1 MSNKLLVAVSAVALL
16 ASAPALAAELNADGT
31 AKTETRVEVKPAV
44 PAVDLNTGS
53 NHNPQRNLATVPELK
68 EGDIERGLEEVGDT
82 IDQAV
87 ENVTGEETRPAVR
100 AEAEVE
106 SNQNIRGALIDGN
119 ATDKAGKDFSYV
131 TIDSR
136 NTVDGMIGKDVRN
149 SSGDAVAKVEDI
161 IFDKD
166 GEAMLVVVTNGGF
179 MGLGEKKAAFEYD
192 VITRQNADGDV
203 IAPLT
208 EASLKNAAEFS
219 YEAKAGK
226 DIRVIP
232 AGGYSAAKLVKAE
245 ILDSK
250 GDAVATVRDIAISGG
265 KASRV
270 IVSFND
276 VMGMG
281 GENAVLFFDQ
291 LKLTQKDGEPQF
303 QLSAA
308 QSLEFDR
315 FKSAAVKSN

>member
-16 ASAPALAAELNADGT
+16 ASAPVLAAEVNAEGRV
-31 AKTETRVEVKPAV
+31 KTESNVELKPAV
-44 PAVDLNTGS
+44 PAIDRNTGS
-53 NHNPQRNLATVPELK
+53 NHNPQRNLATVPELE
-68 EGDIERGLEEVGDT
+68 EGDIERGLDEVGDT
-82 IDQAV
+82 INQAV
-87 ENVTGEETRPAVR
+87 ENVTGTDARPAVK
-100 AEAEVE
+100 AEADGY
-106 SNQNIRGALIDGN
+106 QHIRGALIDGK
-119 ATDKAGKDFSYV
+119 ATNNTAKDFSYI

-136 NTVDGMIGKDVRN
+136 NTVAGMIGKDVRN
-149 SSGDAVAKVEDI
+149 GSGEAVAKIEDI
-161 IFDKD
+161 IFDRK
-166 GEAMLVVVTNGGF
+166 GEAMLVVVANGGF

-192 VITRQNADGDV
+192 VITSQNAEGDV
-203 IAPLT
+203 ITPLT
-208 EASLKNAAEFS
+208 EVSLKNAAEFS
-219 YEAKAGK
+219 YEAKAEK
-226 DIRVIP
+226 NVRVIP
-232 AGGYSAAKLVKAE
+232 AGGYSAAKLVKAN
-245 ILDSK
+245 ILDNN
-250 GDAVATVRDIAISGG
+250 GDSVATVRDIAVSGG

-315 FKSAAVKSN
+315 FKSAATKSN

>member
-1 MSNKLLVAVSAVALL
+1 MSNKLLVAASAVALL
-16 ASAPALAAELNADGT
+16 MAAPALAAEINAEGT
-31 AKTETRVEVKPAV
+31 VSTESSVELKPAV
-44 PAVDLNTGS
+44 PAVDRNTGS
-53 NHNPQRNLATVPELK
+53 NHNPQRNLATVPEVK
-68 EGDIERGLEEVGDT
+68 EDDIERGLEEVGDT
-82 IDQAV
+82 INQAV
-87 ENVTGEETRPAVR
+87 ESVTGQESRPVVR
-100 AEAEVE
+100 ADAE
-106 SNQNIRGALIDGN
+106 SSQNIRGALIDGN
-119 ATDKAGKDFSYV
+119 ATNETGKNFNYI

-136 NTVDGMIGKDVRN
+136 NTVAGMIGKDVRN
-149 SSGDAVAKVEDI
+149 GGGEAVAKIEDI
-161 IFDKD
+161 IFDRE
-166 GEAMLVVVTNGGF
+166 GEAILVVVANGGF

-203 IAPLT
+203 ITPLT
-208 EASLKNAAEFS
+208 EVSLKNAAEFS

-226 DIRVIP
+226 NVRVIP
-232 AGGYSAAKLVKAE
+232 AGGYSAAKLVKAK
-245 ILDSK
+245 ILDNN
-250 GDAVATVRDIAISGG
+250 GDSVATVRDIAVSGG